1 MLQKLHHVAYRCA
14 DAGETADFYTNLLG
28 LRLAHTIVQDRV
40 PSTQAYSPHAH
51 VFFEMEDG
59 SYIAFFELAAAPP
72 TQKDPNT
79 PDWVQHL
86 ALQVKDEA
94 TLVAGKARLEA
105 AGLNVVG
112 PTDHGFCKSIYFF
125 DPSGHRLEL
134 TARTDRPEQHD
145 AFAAAAKTTL
155 AAWQARKQVPTP

>member
-1 MLQKLHHVAYRCA
+1 MLQKLHHVAYRCR
-14 DAGETADFYTNLLG
+14 DAGETAEFYIGLLG

-51 VFFEMEDG
+51 IFFEMADG

-72 TQKDPNT
+72 AQKDPNT

-86 ALQVKDEA
+86 ALEVESDTELLASKQ
-94 TLVAGKARLEA
+94 RLEQ
-105 AGLNVVG
+105 AGLSVVG

-134 TARTDRPEQHD
+134 TARTDRPEQRDH
-145 AFAAAAKTTL
+145 FAAEAATAL
-155 AAWQARKQVPTP
+155 AAWQARKTT

>member
-1 MLQKLHHVAYRCA
+1 MLRKLHHVAYRCR

-28 LRLAHTIVQDRV
+28 LRLAHIIVQDRV

-51 VFFEMEDG
+51 IFFEMADG

-72 TQKDPNT
+72 AQRDPNT

-86 ALQVKDEA
+86 ALEIDDEA
-94 TLVAGKARLEA
+94 ELLASRQRLIA
-105 AGLNVVG
+105 AGIDVVG

-125 DPSGHRLEL
+125 DPSGHRMEL
-134 TARTDRPEQHD
+134 TARTDRADQRD
-145 AFAAAAKTTL
+145 RFAAEAPAAL
-155 AAWQARKQVPTP
+155 AAWQARKHA

>member
-1 MLQKLHHVAYRCA
+1 MLRKLHHAAYRCR

-28 LRLAHTIVQDRV
+28 LRLAHIIVQDRV

-51 VFFEMEDG
+51 IFFEMADG

-72 TQKDPNT
+72 AQRDPNT

-86 ALQVKDEA
+86 ALEIDDEA
-94 TLVAGKARLEA
+94 ELLASRQRLIA
-105 AGLNVVG
+105 AGIDVVG

-125 DPSGHRLEL
+125 DPSGHRMEL
-134 TARTDRPEQHD
+134 TARTDRADQRD
-145 AFAAAAKTTL
+145 RFAAEAPAAL
-155 AAWQARKQVPTP
+155 AAWQARKHA